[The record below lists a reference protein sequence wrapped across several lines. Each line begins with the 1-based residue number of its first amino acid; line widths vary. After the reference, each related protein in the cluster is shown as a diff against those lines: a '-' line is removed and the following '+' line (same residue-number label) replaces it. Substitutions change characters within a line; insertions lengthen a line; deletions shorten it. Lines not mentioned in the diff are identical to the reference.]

1 LSALAAFRVRNFRF
15 QWPADLATAWA
26 FEMETIIL
34 GWYVFIE
41 TGSVMLLT
49 VFGSL
54 QFLGTLVAPMLGIA
68 SDRIGARNLLCLM
81 RAAYAVLAAVM
92 MTMAFSGAISPLYVL
107 LIAGIMGLVRPSD
120 ISIRSALVAETV
132 PPVELV
138 GAMSISRTTADSA
151 RVAGALAGAGLLAA
165 LGMGP
170 AYIAICSFYLL
181 SLLLTLCVAAKG
193 ERRAHSAAPRPASS
207 PWSEFVETLRYVWA
221 MPHILAVMCLAFLI
235 NVTAFPMLGGLM
247 PYVAKDVFGVDQR
260 GLGYLVASLAT
271 GAVLG
276 SLLLSATGSYIRPAR
291 VMIVFCVAWHGLIM
305 LFSQTTSFTAGLI
318 WLLLTGFMQSLC
330 VVPMAVVLLRS
341 TESRFRGR
349 VMGIRTLV
357 VYGWPLG
364 LMGAGALVTRLGY
377 STTAMLFCGAG
388 IMLTLMIGAY
398 WRAHLW
404 RLDAPGNSR

>member
-1 LSALAAFRVRNFRF
+1 LNALAAFRVRNFRF

-34 GWYVFIE
+34 GWYVLVE
-41 TGSVMLLT
+41 TGSVFLLT

-54 QFLGTLVAPMLGIA
+54 QFLGTLVAPLFGVA
-68 SDRIGARNLLCLM
+68 ADRIGARNLLCLM
-81 RAAYAVLAAVM
+81 RATYAAFAALM
-92 MTMAFSGAISPLYVL
+92 MAMAFSGAITPVYVL
-107 LIAGIMGLVRPSD
+107 MIAGVMGLVRPSD
-120 ISIRSALVAETV
+120 ISIRSALVAETI

-165 LGMGP
+165 LGIGP
-170 AYIAICSFYLL
+170 AYVAICSFYLV
-181 SLLLTLCVAAKG
+181 SLLLTLGVTPPPA
-193 ERRAHSAAPRPASS
+193 RATESASVSASS
-207 PWSEFVETLRYVWA
+207 PWSEFTDTLRYVWA
-221 MPHILAVMCLAFLI
+221 TPHILAVMCLAFLI

-247 PYVAKDVFGVDQR
+247 PYIARDVFGGGQR
-260 GLGYLVASLAT
+260 ELGFLVASIAT

-291 VMIVFCVAWHGLIM
+291 VMILFCLAWHCLILM
-305 LFSQTTSFTAGLI
+305 FAQTTNFTAGMI
-318 WLLLTGFMQSLC
+318 LLVLVGFMQSLC

-341 TESRFRGR
+341 TAPHFRGR

-357 VYGWPLG
+357 VYGWPFG
-364 LMGAGALVTRLGY
+364 LMSAGALVTSLGY
-377 STTAMLFCGAG
+377 PLTALMFCATGVTV
-388 IMLTLMIGAY
+388 TLLIAFH

-404 RLDAPGNSR
+404 RLDAPGNAR